1 LERQARNRDLNCVK
15 LSLCPNVRP
24 SPYLLLGAQYIATLN
39 PDFIS
44 GMSEEFTSG
53 EYQRLIVD
61 NTVLSLRDDSPS
73 EKLLGIQVDM
83 HYESK

>member
-1 LERQARNRDLNCVK
+1 VR
-15 LSLCPNVRP
+15 LSLFPNVRLG
-24 SPYLLLGAQYIATLN
+24 PYLLLGAQYIATLN

-44 GMSEEFTSG
+44 GMSEEFTSD

-61 NTVLSLRDDSPS
+61 NTVLELRDDSPTG
-73 EKLLGIQVDM
+73 KLLGIQVDM

>member
-1 LERQARNRDLNCVK
+1 
-15 LSLCPNVRP
+15 
-24 SPYLLLGAQYIATLN
+24 
-39 PDFIS
+39 
-44 GMSEEFTSG
+44 MSEEFTSD